1 MAEEMQTAPAAA
13 VRPAVSDIADPA
25 ALGLGG
31 FALTT
36 FVLSAH
42 NAGWAPDIIWVGLAF
57 FYGGIAQ
64 FMAGMWEFRRGNTFA
79 ATAFGTYGG
88 FWMSLALY
96 VVLVL
101 FGKAPAAELNQSLG
115 WFLLAFAIFNTY
127 MLLWSTR
134 TNVGI
139 FGVFLTLEATE
150 ILLLIGFLGNNA
162 GIIKI
167 GGYVG
172 VLTALVAWYVSA
184 AVVVNSMATR
194 PILPVG
200 GPLWSDSAAGAAGA
214 RRVSAAG

>member
-1 MAEEMQTAPAAA
+1 MAEEQR
-13 VRPAVSDIADPA
+13 RPVSEIADPA

-42 NAGWAPDIIWVGLAF
+42 NAGWAPDLIWVGLAF
-57 FYGGIAQ
+57 FYGGVAQ
-64 FMAGMWEFRRGNTFA
+64 FAAGMWEFKNRNTFG

-101 FGKAPAAELNQSLG
+101 AGKAPASELSSSLG
-115 WFLLAFAIFNTY
+115 WFLVAFAIFNTY

-134 TNVGI
+134 LNLGV
-139 FGVFLTLEATE
+139 FGVFLTLEITE
-150 ILLLIGFLGNNA
+150 ILLFLGNFGLGGKA
-162 GIIKI
+162 LITL

-184 AVVVNSMATR
+184 AVVINSMGPR
-194 PILPVG
+194 PVLPLG
-200 GPLWSDSAAGAAGA
+200 RALWSEQTGGAA
-214 RRVSAAG
+214 RRVPVSAG